1 MKLGDH
7 LFLAQCKGEKL
18 LKDIN
23 INRDL
28 WEGYYL
34 IIIIRIKS
42 VKYLSFYIRVEFKLG
57 SIILTYLKH
66 IIETTEVW
74 RANLMV
80 IWAWTQNWHIY
91 CFSGLGAD
99 FSLLRI

>member
-1 MKLGDH
+1 MVKLGDH

-42 VKYLSFYIRVEFKLG
+42 VKYLYFYIRIEFKLG
-57 SIILTYLKH
+57 SVILTYLKH
-66 IIETTEVW
+66 IVKQLRREELIYWLIELETKLT
-74 RANLMV
+74 
-80 IWAWTQNWHIY
+80 Y
-91 CFSGLGAD
+91 
-99 FSLLRI
+99 LLL